1 MALGHSLDED
11 KTRARVERLRLNMCF
26 PLQNVP
32 RERRDLSRF
41 VQFLSSTK
49 NRSSAMAAGG
59 KKLKLLCNL
68 KKQKGYVESQAKG
81 ISAVDCS

>member
-1 MALGHSLDED
+1 
-11 KTRARVERLRLNMCF
+11 
-26 PLQNVP
+26 
-32 RERRDLSRF
+32 
-41 VQFLSSTK
+41 
-49 NRSSAMAAGG
+49 MAAGG